1 MGTSES
7 GVSYKEKLPSTEPHS
22 GQNGYKLTGPSSSE
36 YPLMRARP
44 LRGTKDVTSQ

>member
-1 MGTSES
+1 MGTNES

-22 GQNGYKLTGPSSSE
+22 GQNSYKLTGPSSE

-44 LRGTKDVTSQ
+44 LQGTKVLTSQ